1 MSQGEMA
8 ARAEAERKAQEQ
20 QQSKSW
26 FSSFIPFL
34 NKTPKESN
42 PASFTFAPSEKIF
55 SKKAKEL
62 KKQEIRTA
70 LPLIF
75 GEAGQ
80 SMEEFRLT
88 RALEEKV
95 FIDSASV

>member
-1 MSQGEMA
+1 M
-8 ARAEAERKAQEQ
+8 EAERKAQEQ
-20 QQSKSW
+20 QQGKSW

-34 NKTPKESN
+34 NKVPKEQPHS
-42 PASFTFAPSEKIF
+42 AFTFAPSEKIF

-62 KKQEIRTA
+62 KKQEIRAA

-75 GEAGQ
+75 GEGNQ

-95 FIDSASV
+95 GIDSASVEEALK